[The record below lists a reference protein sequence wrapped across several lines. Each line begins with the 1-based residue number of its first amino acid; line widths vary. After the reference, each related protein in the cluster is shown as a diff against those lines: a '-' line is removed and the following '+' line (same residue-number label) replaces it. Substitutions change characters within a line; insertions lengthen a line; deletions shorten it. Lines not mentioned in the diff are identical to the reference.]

1 MSEQPSKA
9 KPAIVTFGSNV
20 FVALVLAIRTDTP
33 VFETWRTV
41 DGRWIN
47 ERFPFSYEVEYLPGV
62 DEEIVAACH
71 DDRSMDALFAAL
83 GADYIQD
90 KLNAAR
96 VRNIEQLTN
105 PREWEPQWTHGTF
118 RLNLLS
124 VFPLQT
130 VWPIDQDMLPP
141 DGIILHPV
149 IQSVLMQ
156 PPTLAG
162 WHQLFELGTN
172 LHISHESKVRRAMIK
187 FMEFR
192 EMAMHLLVLSNMSRG
207 HHLRNHVSCIGIDNL
222 KSVWSLLGGGSPC

>member
-47 ERFPFSYEVEYLPGV
+47 ERFPFSYEVEYLPDV

-96 VRNIEQLTN
+96 VRNIEQLTT
-105 PREWEPQWTHGTF
+105 PRVWEPQWTHGTF

-124 VFPLQT
+124 AFPLQT

-172 LHISHESKVRRAMIK
+172 LHISHESKVRQAMIK

-192 EMAMHLLVLSNMSRG
+192 EMAMHLLVLSMSRAP
-207 HHLRNHVSCIGIDNL
+207 HPRNHISCIGIDNL